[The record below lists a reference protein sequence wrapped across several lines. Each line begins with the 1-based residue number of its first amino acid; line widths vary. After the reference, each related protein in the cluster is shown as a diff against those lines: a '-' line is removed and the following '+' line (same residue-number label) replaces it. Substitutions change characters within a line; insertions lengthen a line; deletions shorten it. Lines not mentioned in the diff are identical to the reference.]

1 MGYGKNGGSH
11 FGHVFAAEDCRH
23 WTLLVLSP
31 VELWGDLK
39 VLRLC
44 QFETGF
50 FIVAEEVVIRFKCV
64 SIVLRH

>member
-1 MGYGKNGGSH
+1 
-11 FGHVFAAEDCRH
+11 
-23 WTLLVLSP
+23 LVLSP
-31 VELWGDLK
+31 VELWGDLE

-64 SIVLRH
+64 SIVFRH